1 MLTRIFNKR
10 ATLLNSVL
18 GINERNLRLIYP
30 NNDRKNYKYA
40 DDKILTKKVLEKKGL
55 ACPETYGVIGKIGDI
70 ENIWSK
76 MEKGRNLVIK
86 PSKGRGG
93 NGILLIHAD
102 GDHWMKGGKRFKKK
116 EIFSHI
122 ANIIFG
128 MFTGGSEDRAIIE
141 ELIIPHPM
149 LMSFYEVGIP
159 DIRIITHKKTPVMG
173 MLRIPTDESEGKANL
188 HQGGIGVGID
198 LETGILTHAYDGD
211 DYIKTHPDSGKEIP
225 GKQLPQWDEVM
236 NLSRNVSEAFPLDY
250 LGIDIVTD
258 KNKGPLV
265 LEINIRPGLSIQM
278 ANKEGLKNVVR
289 NL

>member
-1 MLTRIFNKR
+1 MLTKLFNKK
-10 ATLLNSVL
+10 AILLKSVL

-40 DDKILTKKVLEKKGL
+40 DDKLLTKKVLEENGL
-55 ACPETYGVIGKIGDI
+55 PCPDTYAAIVRIGDI
-70 ENIWSK
+70 ERIWSK
-76 MEKGRNLVIK
+76 MEKGRSLVIK
-86 PSKGRGG
+86 PSKGSGG
-93 NGILLIHAD
+93 DGILLIHAD
-102 GDHWMKGGKRFKKK
+102 GDHWMKGGKRFKKE

-128 MFTGGSEDRAIIE
+128 MYSGGSEDRAIIE
-141 ELIIPHPM
+141 ELIIPHPV
-149 LMSFYEVGIP
+149 LTSFYEEGIP
-159 DIRIITHKKTPVMG
+159 DIRIITHKTTPVMG
-173 MLRIPTDESEGKANL
+173 MLRIPTSESEGKANL

-198 LETGILTHAYDGD
+198 LETGQLTHAYNGD

-225 GKQLPQWDEVM
+225 GKQLPMWDNVIDLTM
-236 NLSRNVSEAFPLDY
+236 KVSEAFPLDY

-278 ANKEGLKNVVR
+278 ANKVGLKDVVR
-289 NL
+289 NI

>member
-40 DDKILTKKVLEKKGL
+40 DDKILTKKVLEKNGL

-102 GDHWMKGGKRFKKK
+102 GDHWMKGGKRFKKE

-159 DIRIITHKKTPVMG
+159 DIRIITHKKIPVMG

-198 LETGILTHAYDGD
+198 LETGMLTHAYDGD

-225 GKQLPQWDEVM
+225 GKQLPQWDDVM
-236 NLSRNVSEAFPLDY
+236 DLSRNVSEAFPLDY